1 MERKTYDELK
11 GMIKDGDV
19 VAFTTFGPAGLP
31 MEIMANL
38 VKEYQETKHPK
49 DLTLISSN
57 NLSDYLSKAGFD
69 EFVEAGMV
77 KSIISNILSAS
88 PITQQAINDNKIEA
102 YLLPQGAIATH
113 YRNAMDH
120 SPGLI
125 TKIGLHTQV
134 DPRQGGG
141 KTNDITKKDIV
152 SLIEIDDE
160 EYLRYTFP
168 KVDVLLLRA
177 TYADEYGNLFMT
189 QEAYLGESFHAAAA
203 VKNNGGKVIVQV
215 KEVIPNQARNSH
227 EVVVPGELVDYVVVN
242 ENKNL
247 HRQLPQTHYD
257 PTASGE
263 AYALIP
269 KAFDYPFN
277 IKKVMLRR
285 ASKFLNKDDVVGI
298 GYGISND
305 TSHLLIEEDAHDL
318 VQLNL
323 DLGMLGGYQGAR
335 RSMGYNYNSSAKI
348 PHDNSWDMIYGGGLD
363 VALLSFAEVDQYGNV
378 NVSKLGDIANGMGG
392 FIDIAQSVKRLV
404 FSGTFM
410 LKSKVDLTDG
420 KLNIIDQGTRSKF
433 VEKVQQIDFNGK
445 YAKELG
451 QEAFYVTD
459 RGVFELTENG
469 LKLIEIVSGLDV
481 QKDILDHINFDIEV
495 AEDLRVM
502 DESLFNVKWG
512 GLRKSLTDGE

>member
-19 VAFTTFGPAGLP
+19 VAFTTFGIAGLP
-31 MEIMANL
+31 MEIMSHL
-38 VKEYQETKHPK
+38 VKEHKETQHPK
-49 DLTLISSN
+49 DLTLISAN

-69 EFVEAGMV
+69 EFVEEGMV
-77 KSIISNILSAS
+77 KRIITNILSAS

-141 KTNDITKKDIV
+141 KTNDITNKDIV
-152 SLIEIDDE
+152 NLIEIDGE
-160 EYLRYTFP
+160 EYLHYIFP

-177 TYADEYGNLFMT
+177 TYADESGNLFMT
-189 QEAYLGESFHAAAA
+189 HEAYLGESFHAAAA

-215 KEVIPNQARNSH
+215 KEVIPNQTRNAQ

-242 ENKNL
+242 ENTKL
-247 HRQLPQTHYD
+247 HRQLPQTYYD

-263 AYALIP
+263 AYALTP
-269 KAFDYPFN
+269 KAFDYPFD

-285 ASKFLNKDDVVGI
+285 ASKFLKQDDVVGI

-305 TSHLLIEEDAHDL
+305 TSHLLIEEEAHEL

-323 DLGMLGGYQGAR
+323 DLGILGGYQGAR
-335 RSMGYNYNSSAKI
+335 KSMGYNYNSSAKI
-348 PHDNSWDMIYGGGLD
+348 PHDNSWDLIYGGGLD

-378 NVSKLGDIANGMGG
+378 NVSQLGDIANGMGG
-392 FIDIAQSVKRLV
+392 FIDIAQSVNRLI
-404 FSGTFM
+404 FTGTFM
-410 LKSKVDLTDG
+410 LKSKVNIEAG
-420 KLNIIDQGTRSKF
+420 KLNIVDQGVKSKF
-433 VEKVQQIDFNGK
+433 VENVQQIDFNGQ
-445 YAKELG
+445 YAKERG

-459 RGVFELTENG
+459 RAVFELTENG

-481 QKDILDHINFDIEV
+481 QTDILDHLNFEIEV
-495 AEDLRVM
+495 ASDLAAM
-502 DESLFNVKWG
+502 DESIFHVKWG
-512 GLRKSLTDGE
+512 GLRESLLGN